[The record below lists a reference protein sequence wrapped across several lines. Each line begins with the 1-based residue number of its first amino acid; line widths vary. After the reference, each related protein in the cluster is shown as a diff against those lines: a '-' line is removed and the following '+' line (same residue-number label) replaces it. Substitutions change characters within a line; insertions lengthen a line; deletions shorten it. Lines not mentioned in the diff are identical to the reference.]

1 MSEEKIPTGVNFNR
15 MLKEEILWL
24 YNHQCRHGHRYT
36 EHPTCFLTE
45 YKDKVGIVEKVGF
58 LDIEATNLQADFGYI
73 LCYSLKELD
82 GELQHRSV
90 TTDELRSYI
99 FDKNVM
105 KHFLKEIES
114 FDRLV
119 GFYSK
124 DYRFDVPFLRTRA
137 LKWGLEF
144 PEWRD
149 FLFTDAYDLSKP
161 KLRLHRNRLENVCDL
176 LEIPSKQHRLSPEI
190 WMRAQAGSKKALDY
204 IQKHCDEDVLSLE
217 GVFKKLNMFSRVG
230 KTSI

>member
-1 MSEEKIPTGVNFNR
+1 MNEERVPSGINFNR
-15 MLKEEILWL
+15 LLKDEIVWL
-24 YNHQCRHGHRYT
+24 YNHVCRHRHRYS
-36 EHPTCFLTE
+36 EHPQCFLEE
-45 YKDKVGIVEKVGF
+45 YKDRISTTEKVGF

-82 GELQHRSV
+82 GELKHRSV
-90 TTDELRSYI
+90 TPEELRAYV
-99 FDKNVM
+99 FDKKVM
-105 KHFLKEIES
+105 KQFLEDIES

-161 KLRLHRNRLENVCDL
+161 KLRLHRNRLENVAEL
-176 LEIPSKQHRLSPEI
+176 FNIPSKQHRLNPEV
-190 WMRAQAGSKKALDY
+190 WQRAQAGSKRALDY
-204 IQKHCDEDVLSLE
+204 IQLHCDEDVLTLE
-217 GVFKKLNMFSRVG
+217 GVYKRLNKFSRHSR
-230 KTSI
+230 TSI